1 MSLLKEGKGKLLGWR
16 DPDENREWVFRNKS
30 RKLLDKRMTA
40 AEAVEKFVADGDF
53 VALGGFGHIRVP
65 MSLIYET
72 IRQEKRDLKLAGKT
86 AVHDSDVL
94 TAAGCVSE
102 IEVAYTFGHEI
113 RGLSPA
119 SRRAVESGKVKVCS
133 EISNAGYQWRFLA
146 GMMGVP
152 FIPTRNMLGTD
163 TLEKSS
169 AKVIEDPFS
178 GKPVCLVP
186 AAYPDV
192 AMIHVHRCDKYGNCQ
207 IDGALVEDFELA
219 RCARKLIIT
228 TEEVIDEEVIRD
240 HPDRTSIPFFTV
252 DAVVEVPYGS
262 HPCLMPY
269 MYYFD
274 EHNIAEWLQKSKTD
288 DGVKEYLDKYVYG
301 VKNFEEYLE
310 VAGGKK
316 RMEHLGKVENY
327 IEALSDTGLET
338 EGGEK

>member
-1 MSLLKEGKGKLLGWR
+1 MTLLKEGKGTLLGWR
-16 DPDENREWVFRNKS
+16 DPDENREWVFENKS
-30 RKLLDKRMTA
+30 RKLVDKRMTA
-40 AEAVEKFVADGDF
+40 KEAVEKFVDDGDF
-53 VALGGFGHIRVP
+53 MALGGFGHIRVP

-72 IRQEKRDLKLAGKT
+72 IRQKKRDLKLAGKT

-119 SRRAVESGKVKVCS
+119 SRRAVETGRVKVCA

-152 FIPTRNMLGTD
+152 FMPTRTMLGTD

-178 GKPVCLVP
+178 GKPICLVP

-192 AMIHVHRCDKYGNCQ
+192 VMIHVHRCDMHGNCQ

-228 TEEVIDEEVIRD
+228 TEEVVDEDVIRD
-240 HPDRTSIPFFTV
+240 QPDRTAIPFFCV
-252 DAVVEVPYGS
+252 DAIVEVPYGS

-269 MYYFD
+269 GYYFD
-274 EHNIAEWLQKSKTD
+274 EHHIAEWLRVSKTD
-288 DGVKEYLDKYVYG
+288 EGVQEYLNKYVYG
-301 VKNFEEYLE
+301 VKDFDEYLKLI
-310 VAGGKK
+310 GGE
-316 RMEHLGKVENY
+316 RRIEHLKKVEHY
-327 IEALSDTGLET
+327 QELLGDTGLET
-338 EGGEK
+338 EGGSK